1 MRRGF
6 IAIVIAGCV
15 SLLLLASGRAQVVPL
30 PANGDFEGGPTGWAP
45 TTGGTLTIDGSQP
58 VNDGGAAGH
67 VLATSAGTVTIRTQY
82 WLSPATPGN
91 KYSMSLSVRIPA
103 ATITAVTAR
112 IDLVDG
118 SGAALV
124 SNLAAKPGPTAGY
137 VMLNVAQVTAPANT
151 EYALVVI
158 SGSAT
163 GAGGASPW
171 TTSQSPRWCLRP
183 HQRRSS
189 NRCRPPMT
197 RSRTTPARRRQRA
210 RARRSA
216 CPRRAPGQSP
226 YRSRHGW

>member
-6 IAIVIAGCV
+6 IAIVITACA

-82 WLSPATPGN
+82 WLTPATPGN

-124 SNLAAKPGPTAGY
+124 SNLAAKP
-137 VMLNVAQVTAPANT
+137 
-151 EYALVVI
+151 EYASQLVELRKKAIDELRRTDAKFVDKLPKTK
-158 SGSAT
+158 AEL
-163 GAGGASPW
+163 AG
-171 TTSQSPRWCLRP
+171 Q
-183 HQRRSS
+183 
-189 NRCRPPMT
+189 
-197 RSRTTPARRRQRA
+197 
-210 RARRSA
+210 
-216 CPRRAPGQSP
+216 
-226 YRSRHGW
+226 